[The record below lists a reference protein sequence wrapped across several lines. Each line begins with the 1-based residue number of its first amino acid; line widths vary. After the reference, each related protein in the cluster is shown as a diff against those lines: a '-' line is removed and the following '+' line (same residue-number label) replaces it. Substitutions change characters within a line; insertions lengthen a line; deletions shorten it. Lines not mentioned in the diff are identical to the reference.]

1 MRLAVLIEFFHL
13 GLEQGYFLLNYSLI
27 LIDDAAKVGFSSLLN
42 HRVEIPLVYPFLRCF
57 RKGLVSD
64 DLNLIVGF
72 IILLCYLNCALVFRH
87 IGFHALLKIG
97 FVLSDF
103 I

>member
-27 LIDDAAKVGFSSLLN
+27 LIDDVVKVGFSSLLN

-57 RKGLVSD
+57 
-64 DLNLIVGF
+64 
-72 IILLCYLNCALVFRH
+72 
-87 IGFHALLKIG
+87 
-97 FVLSDF
+97 
-103 I
+103 